1 MLFKAV
7 RRSVAGQQAPVY
19 SRVSPVSSV
28 LRNPRRHMSEIAK
41 LQETIINC
49 TRCPRLVAHR
59 EAVALKR
66 RPMYADWEYWGR
78 PLPSFGDPDARL
90 VIVGLA
96 PAAHGGNRTG
106 RMFTG
111 DRSGDWLYGA
121 LYKFGFASSPD
132 SQRRDDGLSLQDTFI
147 TAALRCAPPANK
159 PSREERLECQPYLI
173 KELELLPNVRA
184 VVALGKIA
192 FDAFLGTY
200 PVRGLE
206 LPSPRPKFGH
216 GVTYELDA
224 DITLIGSY
232 HPSQQNTQT
241 GRLTPMMFE
250 SVFQQARM
258 ALQLR

>member
-1 MLFKAV
+1 MI
-7 RRSVAGQQAPVY
+7 
-19 SRVSPVSSV
+19 
-28 LRNPRRHMSEIAK
+28 EIK
-41 LQETIINC
+41 TLQETIVDC

-59 EAVALKR
+59 EAVAEKR

-78 PLPSFGDPDARL
+78 PLPSFGDPNARL
-90 VIVGLA
+90 LIVGLA

-111 DRSGDWLYGA
+111 DRSGDWVFATLH
-121 LYKFGFASSPD
+121 KFGFASSPE
-132 SQRRDDGLSLQDTFI
+132 SQHRNDGMELRDAYI

-173 KELELLPNVRA
+173 RELELLTNVRA

-192 FDAFLGTY
+192 FDAYLSA
-200 PVRGLE
+200 RSSMALE
-206 LPSPRPKFGH
+206 VPSPRPHFGH
-216 GVTYELDA
+216 CETRRLSSGL
-224 DITLIGSY
+224 TLIASY

-250 SVFQQARM
+250 SVFQRAKM
-258 ALQLR
+258 VLSGW